1 MNILFFITNFKIQT
15 WYEYA
20 ELCDFYDRPTTWDVI
35 AFKESLFTTIEFR
48 LLLTWS
54 LLCLAVLSWS
64 SPPCII
70 GVSRLTSLSWSCQEQ
85 RNFRAMHR
93 GKDGGLTQYRIAYW
107 TLLLDHCSVCEIS
120 SNNVRQINW
129 ILLCLTTSRMSFICT
144 RTNAAV
150 RPRNIQFFVLLSRSM
165 SVDSYIYSPFY
176 LSDGCLLWPFLVF
189 CSHTDQRARQDHN
202 IEMESLAYIWSVGA
216 VLPNNNLLLHICRIT
231 DALVSCNKTII
242 D

>member
-1 MNILFFITNFKIQT
+1 MISPVSSCAVFILPALYQRRLQADVTELKLSRTKKFPCNAQT
-15 WYEYA
+15 
-20 ELCDFYDRPTTWDVI
+20 
-35 AFKESLFTTIEFR
+35 
-48 LLLTWS
+48 
-54 LLCLAVLSWS
+54 
-64 SPPCII
+64 
-70 GVSRLTSLSWSCQEQ
+70 GV
-85 RNFRAMHR
+85 
-93 GKDGGLTQYRIAYW
+93 TQYRIAYW
-107 TLLLDHCSVCEIS
+107 TPLLDHCSVCEIS

-189 CSHTDQRARQDHN
+189 CGHTDQRARQDHN